1 MKAKR
6 GLLWVGAF
14 GALAAILVVLGRYPI
29 ERRNAAAVVEF
40 NAEGSAAPRPG
51 SAESNGESPRA
62 AALAAAPDCL
72 AASFEPLER
81 KDIAQRFFVELG
93 MTKPSAL
100 PRQLIADLAGVHPSD
115 DEGGFAISRL
125 DLLLPGVLGK
135 HRSLGF
141 SHERSLDDAL
151 LEPTL
156 DEFIAIANGEP
167 ALMRR
172 GWSHL
177 ELALVRRDDSALGH
191 ALRVRG
197 GEVLRRIHEIPA
209 AAFGLHEMAAAMAR
223 GMDAD
228 DFLALL
234 DRSGVD
240 PKATWLPRTLAN
252 APYEFVRRY
261 NLAAYAAVHA
271 RPRLLRALLE
281 RGVALPGGR
290 PSVLDE
296 LSLSLSAT
304 RPAPDVLVDVVNQ
317 LAAAGER
324 PYLPSTAARFAAV
337 APGVP
342 VPGLH
347 RDAEAALS
355 SSGLREHAARLAA
368 LVARQAAEA
377 EKAHAINDHC
387 RDVRLMA
394 GEVDDAPS
402 LASKMAQDEALR
414 ERKERWMRA
423 NEEQAKG
430 VFSKLGPDALAFIA
444 AVRPAYLADDWDEV
458 FRILDESS
466 HTLPGE
472 FADQLE
478 ASFLLH
484 ALMQGSKPEVL
495 RELIVRNGGTLPPDA
510 VLTLISS
517 RQDNAV
523 RVAAELETWGL
534 DPGFVD
540 DEGRNAVHH
549 LMDAFRERPD
559 TRPRTL
565 RWLDYLTSRSVPAQP
580 AGPGLDPLDT
590 ALFAV
595 LDAPEAATVGW
606 VAAVARALI
615 LSGASVRSSHRRI
628 AARIRAVA
636 PDAYERLVTA
646 LPELRAA

>member
-1 MKAKR
+1 MKVGH
-6 GLLWVGAF
+6 GLAWAGAF
-14 GALAAILVVLGRYPI
+14 GALTVILVVLGWYQV
-29 ERRNAAAVVEF
+29 ERRAAVEIVE
-40 NAEGSAAPRPG
+40 AGVEGGAVQRSGP
-51 SAESNGESPRA
+51 AESNGEPPRT

-72 AASFEPLER
+72 AASFKPLER
-81 KDIAQRFFVELG
+81 KDIARRFFVELG
-93 MTKPSAL
+93 MPEPNAL
-100 PRQLIADLAGVHPSD
+100 PRRLIADLAGVDPSAG
-115 DEGGFAISRL
+115 ENRFGIPRL
-125 DLLLPGVLGK
+125 DMLLPSVSGKHSVLGLS
-135 HRSLGF
+135 RQRPL
-141 SHERSLDDAL
+141 EDAL

-156 DEFIAIANGEP
+156 DGFIAIANDEP

-172 GWSHL
+172 GWSHS
-177 ELALVRRDDSALGH
+177 ELALTMRDDSALGH

-223 GMDAD
+223 GIDAD

-240 PKATWLPRTLAN
+240 PKATWLPGTWAN
-252 APYEFVRRY
+252 EPYEFVRWY

-271 RPRLLRALLE
+271 RPRLLRSLLG
-281 RGVALPGGR
+281 RGVALPADR

-296 LSLSLSAT
+296 LSLSAA
-304 RPAPDVLVDVVNQ
+304 RPAPDVLIDVVNQ

-347 RDAEAALS
+347 RDAEAVLS

-377 EKAHAINDHC
+377 EKARAINDHC
-387 RDVRLMA
+387 RDVRLAA
-394 GEVDDAPS
+394 GEVGDAPS

-423 NEEQAKG
+423 NEEKAKG

-484 ALMQGSKPEVL
+484 ALMEGSKPEVL

-565 RWLDYLTSRSVPAQP
+565 RWLDYLTSRSVSAQP

-590 ALFAV
+590 ALFAA
-595 LDAPEAATVGW
+595 LDAPEAATVDW

-628 AARIRAVA
+628 AARIRSVA
-636 PDAYERLVTA
+636 PDAYERLVAA